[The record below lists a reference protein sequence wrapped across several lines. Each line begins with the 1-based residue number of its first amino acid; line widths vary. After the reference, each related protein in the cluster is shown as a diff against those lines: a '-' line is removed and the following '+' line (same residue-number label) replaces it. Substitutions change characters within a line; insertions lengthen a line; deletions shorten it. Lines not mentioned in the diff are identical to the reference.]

1 VGLDDYLSCNFEEL
15 QNLLQCI
22 PPATLLP
29 PHSWRS
35 RLTTSINV
43 RFDAPRS
50 VIKTNKKLSGIARL
64 WPAQRRARYESIHK
78 AVQYNNS
85 GAIQTAT
92 NINES
97 DGFTMGPRKEG
108 FPLFI

>member
-1 VGLDDYLSCNFEEL
+1 MSALARQGAQARRIKNQGD
-15 QNLLQCI
+15 
-22 PPATLLP
+22 
-29 PHSWRS
+29 
-35 RLTTSINV
+35 
-43 RFDAPRS
+43 
-50 VIKTNKKLSGIARL
+50 VIWSGHGIARL